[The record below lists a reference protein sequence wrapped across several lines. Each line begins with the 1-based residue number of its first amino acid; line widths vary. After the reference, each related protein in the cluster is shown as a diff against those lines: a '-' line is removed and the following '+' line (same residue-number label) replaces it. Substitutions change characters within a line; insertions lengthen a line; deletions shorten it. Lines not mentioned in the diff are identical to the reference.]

1 MEKQD
6 NIFLIGPMGVGK
18 STIGRL
24 LSMQLDMP
32 FFDSDREIEFVTGAD
47 IPWIFDVEGEQGF
60 RIREARMIDTLTKR
74 RGIILA
80 TGGGAILAPESR
92 AHLHS
97 RGIVVYLRASVA
109 QQLERTG
116 KDKSRPLLQT
126 DNPLAKIKELIKI
139 REPLYRETAHVIVD
153 TSRRSPRSV
162 SEEILR
168 QIEEWR
174 EANLALVAE
183 MAVDKEVAVDKEIAI
198 DKELAVHKRNAEH
211 DQT

>member
-1 MEKQD
+1 MDKQD

-24 LSMQLDMP
+24 LSIQLEMP

-92 AHLHS
+92 LNLHG

-162 SEEILR
+162 STEILR

-174 EANLALVAE
+174 AANLAVVAE
-183 MAVDKEVAVDKEIAI
+183 MGSEHTVRSSAT
-198 DKELAVHKRNAEH
+198 AES
-211 DQT
+211 DTASTV